1 MHGRPTHK
9 RFNHYHN
16 VISSIVSYNCRS
28 ISPQTRAKLRNH
40 HLDERVSNWSQANV
54 YNPIVKL
61 LMNQVVWCSVWT
73 VVGSARLLAWRV
85 YPCLSHSLSLSLH
98 PLNSSL
104 SPQQTPQAIYTSTQS
119 TVRTQ
124 WVAIR
129 VLYWQVDDP
138 ATPLKWCFH
147 NVSTHFENSQS
158 RFVIDNS
165 ICQVKGCPI
174 STQNLLR

>member
-1 MHGRPTHK
+1 MHGRSTHK

-16 VISSIVSYNCRS
+16 VMSSVVSYNCRS

-85 YPCLSHSLSLSLH
+85 YPCLSLSTPST
-98 PLNSSL
+98 PT
-104 SPQQTPQAIYTSTQS
+104 PPPITQTPQAIYTSTQS

-138 ATPLKWCFH
+138 ATPLNWRL
-147 NVSTHFENSQS
+147 NNL
-158 RFVIDNS
+158 S
-165 ICQVKGCPI
+165 ILKIPI
-174 STQNLLR
+174 PEPIYNR